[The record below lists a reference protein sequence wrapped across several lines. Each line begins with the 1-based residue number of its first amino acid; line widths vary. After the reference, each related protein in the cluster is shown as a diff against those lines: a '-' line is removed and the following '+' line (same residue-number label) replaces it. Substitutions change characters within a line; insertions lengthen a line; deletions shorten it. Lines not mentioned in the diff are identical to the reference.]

1 VLRGWLWHLP
11 AVVGVL
17 LRWSSCRPCR
27 SGPISLSAYLGLSI
41 LKIRTFLE
49 HQAHE
54 RASARTVIIEDRGPL
69 AFLFLNNN
77 LHVVHH
83 MHPKLPWYRLPRIYF
98 NNQDKY
104 LRRNDGYR
112 YRSYAEIFGRHLTR
126 AKDPVPHPL
135 YPPAIGRLRRA
146 VAGRCSGPCPPGSS
160 PRCFAAFMQNLRF
173 LLQRHLKVTTLSTM
187 GATWARFAFAMPFVA
202 LALILYASASGQV
215 PPKPAA
221 EFWGYITVGGIA
233 QMLATACVVALFARR
248 NFAVGITLKKTE
260 VILTALIGLVVLG
273 EGVSTPVV
281 AAIGV
286 GFLGVLLLS
295 DPPKGEGRC
304 PGVTGCSTRPR
315 AMGWPRGF
323 YSGFPRSATGAR
335 PCPCP
340 GDAVLRAAVALL
352 AATVVQ
358 TATLGLWLAMREG
371 ARSARV
377 LAAWRVAVLT
387 GLTSM
392 LGSMGWFTAFALQ
405 TAAYVKAL
413 GQVELVFTF
422 LFSVFWLKEKSSA
435 KEIGASS

>member
-1 VLRGWLWHLP
+1 MPTW
-11 AVVGVL
+11 
-17 LRWSSCRPCR
+17 
-27 SGPISLSAYLGLSI
+27 I
-41 LKIRTFLE
+41 LATL
-49 HQAHE
+49 
-54 RASARTVIIEDRGPL
+54 
-69 AFLFLNNN
+69 
-77 LHVVHH
+77 
-83 MHPKLPWYRLPRIYF
+83 
-98 NNQDKY
+98 
-104 LRRNDGYR
+104 
-112 YRSYAEIFGRHLTR
+112 
-126 AKDPVPHPL
+126 
-135 YPPAIGRLRRA
+135 
-146 VAGRCSGPCPPGSS
+146 
-160 PRCFAAFMQNLRF
+160 FAAFMQNLRF

-295 DPPKGEGRC
+295 DPPKGEVALPWRDRVFNAASGYGLASGLLFGISAVC
-304 PGVTGCSTRPR
+304 Y
-315 AMGWPRGF
+315 RG
-323 YSGFPRSATGAR
+323 ATLSL
-335 PCPCP
+335 PH
-340 GDAVLRAAVALL
+340 GDAVIRAAVALL

-358 TATLGLWLAMREG
+358 TATLGLWLAIRERG
-371 ARSARV
+371 EIARV
-377 LAAWRVAVLT
+377 LAAWRVAGLT

-422 LFSVFWLKEKSSA
+422 LFSVFWLREKSSG
-435 KEIGASS
+435 KEIGGIVLIVGSLLLIILGSL